1 MRGVPG
7 LKIRPAQGRPEALRA
22 CHWNQRKK
30 PQRAPRVGAFPP
42 RARGPAR
49 PLGLI
54 KAVGLTFCNAP
65 APGPPIFWRLSA
77 QPRDKTFFFLKRCAR
92 RRSRR
97 RGARPRARRGRRA
110 RRPPRRGAGACR
122 LRGTA
127 VRAAGTVADGLV
139 QARAAA
145 GVDDLILVCGSL
157 FTVGEARS
165 LLTGSAYEPFR
176 G

>member
-7 LKIRPAQGRPEALRA
+7 LKIRPVQGRPEALRA

-77 QPRDKTFFFLKRCAR
+77 QPRDKTFFFLKRCATLPSLGQGKPHDFVVTR
-92 RRSRR
+92 RVLRIL
-97 RGARPRARRGRRA
+97 RARNCCLQRGE
-110 RRPPRRGAGACR
+110 GW
-122 LRGTA
+122 L
-127 VRAAGTVADGLV
+127 
-139 QARAAA
+139 
-145 GVDDLILVCGSL
+145 
-157 FTVGEARS
+157 
-165 LLTGSAYEPFR
+165 GSALLKQLRICQKTQSQPKKALS
-176 G
+176 